1 MKPYYDD
8 GQITLY
14 HGDNR
19 DVLPLLAAGT
29 FDVAVTSPPYNLGEQ
44 TPLTNGKQFRTA
56 AHGGLWGRAA
66 LANGYGA
73 DDADTLPYPEY
84 VDWQRGVLTECW
96 RLLTDRG
103 AIYYNHKPRP
113 FARELRLPLD
123 LNPGLP
129 LRQVVIWRRPG
140 GINFSHTHYQPRCEW
155 VMVLAKPAFELR
167 DRSASGIGDVWEFPP
182 DMKNP
187 HPAPFPLRLPAT
199 VIETTGATA
208 VLDPHAGSGTTLRA
222 AKNAGIRAV
231 GIERNEAYC
240 EQAARRLAQQ
250 VLPLGV

>member
-1 MKPYYDD
+1 MKPYFDD
-8 GQITLY
+8 GQVTLY

-19 DVLPLLAAGT
+19 EVLPQLPASA
-29 FDVAVTSPPYNLGEQ
+29 FDLVVTSPPYNLGEWS
-44 TPLTNGKQFRTA
+44 PLMNGQFTKPEW
-56 AHGGLWGRAA
+56 GGLWGRAA
-66 LANGYGA
+66 L
-73 DDADTLPYPEY
+73 PYPEY
-84 VDWQRGVLTECW
+84 AAWQRGVLTECW
-96 RLLTDRG
+96 RLLTERG

-155 VMVLAKPAFELR
+155 IMVLAKPAFELR
-167 DRSASGIGDVWEFPP
+167 DRSASGVGDVWEFPP

-187 HPAPFPLRLPAT
+187 HPAPFPLRLPAM
-199 VIETTGATA
+199 VIETTRATA

-231 GIERNEAYC
+231 GIERSEAYC
-240 EQAARRLAQQ
+240 EQAVRRLDQLA
-250 VLPLGV
+250 LPLFDHAP